1 MFVKD
6 AGINGFLEK
15 RLLKSQKS
23 ALNAKALIGIRQ
35 ERMKGKMGDN
45 MKQDQVWF
53 YWNDLPNE
61 ILSNFSTLT
70 EENKTELLNK
80 WLGAIGTKSTQ
91 KPEQKLENIKDLPAI
106 KIIVPEWV
114 MDRLKEASNHY
125 VNGEWLSTIAISAT
139 ISEFLTYYLLER
151 YISENGIDEII
162 KHNKK
167 LGSQDSRLKLLKD
180 LNVLSEANWKL
191 LDEIRDIRNKYIHLN
206 KIDFA
211 GSVIKNNC
219 LKSIKNLI
227 EFLNNQAEQLSI
239 KSD

>member
-1 MFVKD
+1 
-6 AGINGFLEK
+6 
-15 RLLKSQKS
+15 
-23 ALNAKALIGIRQ
+23 
-35 ERMKGKMGDN
+35 

-53 YWNDLPNE
+53 YWNDLPNQIPE
-61 ILSNFSTLT
+61 NPSTLT
-70 EENKTELLNK
+70 DEQKKDLLEK
-80 WLGAIGTKSTQ
+80 WIGATWTKSIQ
-91 KPEQKLENIKDLPAI
+91 KPEQKLTNIKDIPAI

-114 MDRLKEASNHY
+114 MDRLKEASNNY

-180 LNVLSEANWKL
+180 LKVLSEPNWKL
-191 LDEIRDIRNKYIHLN
+191 LDEIRYIRNKYLHLN

-211 GSVIKNNC
+211 GSEIKNDC

-227 EFLNNQAEQLSI
+227 EFLNSESGRLII